1 MTANGI
7 FQLILYMVV
16 LLALVK
22 PLGTY
27 MARVYECPTGLD
39 RALVELIDLPPD
51 DLLQRFKDGK
61 VYIPGLAQ
69 EAVENFFRKGN
80 LIALRELALQRTAQ
94 RVDAQMRVYMRDHA
108 ITRTW
113 PVRERLLVCIGPSP
127 FSVRLIRAAKQM
139 AERLNAE

>member
-51 DLLQRFKDGK
+51 DLFQRFKDGK

-94 RVDAQMRVYMRDHA
+94 LGAV
-108 ITRTW
+108 
-113 PVRERLLVCIGPSP
+113 SP
-127 FSVRLIRAAKQM
+127 DSAFNTAVSFATNTNWQAMAA
-139 AERLNAE
+139 R